1 MLITTFAVL
10 LQAASPAGAATPAAA
25 AIDDEGTITVT
36 ARRISDLEADV
47 AACAAAPCPTRR
59 DVAVSVAYASVLFDQ
74 GRYTI
79 ARRVLNAAV
88 GRVKDAA
95 AAEPIAVSQL
105 YNAQANLH
113 YHEGDQDIAETAA
126 NNGYMILRDHVGAEA
141 LPTLSAGYRLA
152 QWLLRDGRYVEA
164 DTQFARISEAAGAA
178 GHAVLRD
185 ACDLHRAQLMVQRRQ
200 FSDGFALLE
209 AVAARDT
216 GPDGDA
222 DMRRAALA
230 TAVRLANDRGEEA
243 RAEGYAR
250 QLAALGA
257 GDEPLLLSTKPLPRP
272 QRGYGGLP
280 GMNESNA
287 ALLGL
292 RWVDIGYWIRPDGS
306 VESVEVLR
314 GSQTRGWETPLLSH
328 IAARRYAPTR
338 GTIGHF
344 RVERY
349 TLTADYTTGAGSLI
363 RKRAVNPRFEVT
375 PLTGARPT
383 AS

>member
-1 MLITTFAVL
+1 MLIAGLTLL
-10 LQAASPAGAATPAAA
+10 LQASAPAGAA
-25 AIDDEGTITVT
+25 IDDQGMITVT

-47 AACAAAPCPTRR
+47 AACVAAPCPTRR
-59 DVAVSVAYASVLFDQ
+59 DVAVSVAYASVLFDK
-74 GRYTI
+74 GRYTD
-79 ARRVLNAAV
+79 AKAVLNAAV
-88 GRVKDAA
+88 ARVKSAA
-95 AAEPIAVSQL
+95 AAEPIAVAQL

-113 YHEGDQDIAETAA
+113 YHEGDQDVAETAA
-126 NNGYMILRDHVGAEA
+126 YKGYIILRDNVGAET

-164 DTQFARISEAAGAA
+164 DTQFATIGQTAAAA
-178 GHAVLRD
+178 GHATLRD
-185 ACDLHRAQLMVQRRQ
+185 ACDLHRAQLMVMRRQ
-200 FSDGFALLE
+200 YADGFALLE
-209 AVAARDT
+209 AVAARDS
-216 GPDGDA
+216 GPDGDN

-243 RAEGYAR
+243 RAEGYA
-250 QLAALGA
+250 QKLATLGA

-272 QRGYGGLP
+272 QRGSGGVA
-280 GMNESNA
+280 GANESHA
-287 ALLGL
+287 ALISL

-306 VESVEVLR
+306 VDNVEVLR
-314 GSQTRGWETPLLSH
+314 GSRTRGWETPLLSH

-349 TLTADYTTGAGSLI
+349 TLTADYATGAGTLI
-363 RKRAVNPRFEVT
+363 RKRAVNPRFEMT